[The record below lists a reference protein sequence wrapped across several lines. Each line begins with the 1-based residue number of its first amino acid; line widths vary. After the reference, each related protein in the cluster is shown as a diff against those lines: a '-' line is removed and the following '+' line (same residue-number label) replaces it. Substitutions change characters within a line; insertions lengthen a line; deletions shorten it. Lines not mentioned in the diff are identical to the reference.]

1 MENETLTNAA
11 YWAEFENKWQDLL
24 QNSEDPEVKNFADDM
39 LALGDSIADQRQFAL
54 SSLERFSKMEEDAR
68 IAIQSAQEVLDNIEK
83 ARASVVSDIKEVC
96 KDNLPELEEFLEE
109 KGFGLDSI
117 AMKNSQ
123 EQALRDAA
131 KKAVAKHPV
140 KYLISQMKDAISQVH
155 EAVNYTKLSEE
166 NYKNVLEK
174 AAETALTTMGSLYA
188 PIKSSVLETMHSSA
202 IAAGAITNNAYDK
215 LSDITNRN
223 ISALK
228 KGVASLTKGCNIVLE
243 AVTAGAW
250 SHFCKA
256 VVNKAAAYVAKKENL
271 ELSDADLEV
280 MAKTNPDYAKAV
292 EDILENSK
300 KGLTLGAIAYHVV
313 SLTYKVA
320 GRTPAFQ
327 EVDGKMQETS
337 FNDYWTSIKEG
348 LWKGGRSPV
357 ELAFAAGEKVAKFG
371 KEAPEKIKNAVTEA
385 TKKAYDKA
393 EAVAVQTAESL
404 KQDLCIGAATVLEL
418 QAEVAEKT
426 ANLMEKLE
434 TRNAIKISKLEEV
447 DKSVFESMQAI
458 KKEMHSLTEITP
470 FQKADYVPDPQITNE
485 IQKLKQLAPDS
496 TINFAIKLYEDTL
509 KKQETLYH
517 KTQAKAEKKVNKQV
531 ETKKDSLTADYF
543 KLYGKQTENLAKI
556 EKSLNRLDKIASA
569 REAVLDFSK
578 DLTNSAKELTQ
589 NTGKKAE
596 VEAEAERE

>member
-1 MENETLTNAA
+1 
-11 YWAEFENKWQDLL
+11 
-24 QNSEDPEVKNFADDM
+24 
-39 LALGDSIADQRQFAL
+39 
-54 SSLERFSKMEEDAR
+54 
-68 IAIQSAQEVLDNIEK
+68 
-83 ARASVVSDIKEVC
+83 
-96 KDNLPELEEFLEE
+96 
-109 KGFGLDSI
+109 
-117 AMKNSQ
+117 
-123 EQALRDAA
+123 
-131 KKAVAKHPV
+131 
-140 KYLISQMKDAISQVH
+140 
-155 EAVNYTKLSEE
+155 
-166 NYKNVLEK
+166 
-174 AAETALTTMGSLYA
+174 
-188 PIKSSVLETMHSSA
+188 
-202 IAAGAITNNAYDK
+202 
-215 LSDITNRN
+215 
-223 ISALK
+223 
-228 KGVASLTKGCNIVLE
+228 
-243 AVTAGAW
+243 
-250 SHFCKA
+250 
-256 VVNKAAAYVAKKENL
+256 
-271 ELSDADLEV
+271 
-280 MAKTNPDYAKAV
+280 
-292 EDILENSK
+292 
-300 KGLTLGAIAYHVV
+300 
-313 SLTYKVA
+313 
-320 GRTPAFQ
+320 
-327 EVDGKMQETS
+327 
-337 FNDYWTSIKEG
+337 